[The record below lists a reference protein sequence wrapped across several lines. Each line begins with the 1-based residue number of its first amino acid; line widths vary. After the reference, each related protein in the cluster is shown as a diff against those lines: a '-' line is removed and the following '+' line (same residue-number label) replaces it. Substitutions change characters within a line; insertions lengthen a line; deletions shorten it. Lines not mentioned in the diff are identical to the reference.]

1 MMVDNEKK
9 LCHSNSRIFILDTTL
24 NSISSRKVNIK
35 QVLAEKKNLIFDIV
49 RLSCLREYIS
59 PDLIEILKA

>member
-24 NSISSRKVNIK
+24 NYISSRKVNIK
-35 QVLAEKKNLIFDIV
+35 QVLAEKNKSNF
-49 RLSCLREYIS
+49 
-59 PDLIEILKA
+59 